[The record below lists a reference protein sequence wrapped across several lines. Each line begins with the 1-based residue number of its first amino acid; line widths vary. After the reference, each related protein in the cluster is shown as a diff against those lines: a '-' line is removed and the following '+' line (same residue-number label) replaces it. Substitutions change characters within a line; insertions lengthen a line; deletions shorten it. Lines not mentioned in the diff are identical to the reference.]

1 MGPAR
6 SGIKY
11 SEAVEVVLAPSR
23 LALAALLGAG
33 ILTLALIAATPVGW
47 ELQAGFSALV
57 VAGTAEA
64 LFRVAWHRGPFAAT
78 GLLLDSEG
86 AIQVRDA
93 RGRWRPGRLRPG
105 AFVAPWLTIVRWRTE
120 GGWLDRTVLVLP
132 DMLSAEPYRRL
143 RVWLRM
149 PPS

>member
-23 LALAALLGAG
+23 LAAAVVLLAG
-33 ILTLALIAATPVGW
+33 ILTVALIAATPVPW
-47 ELQAGFSALV
+47 EWQAGLSLLV
-57 VAGTAEA
+57 AAGTAEA
-64 LFRVAWHRGPFAAT
+64 MLRVAWHRGPFAAT
-78 GLLLDSEG
+78 GLLLDSQG
-86 AIQVRDA
+86 ALQVRDA
-93 RGRWRPGRLRPG
+93 RGRWRSGRLRNG
-105 AFVAPWLTIVRWRTE
+105 AFVAPWLTIVRYRTE

-132 DMLSAEPYRRL
+132 DMLPAEPYRRL

-149 PPS
+149 S